1 MLDAL
6 PMADRHAYALERLV
20 EMSGAVVE
28 GAFKRVTQASLP
40 EEKDR
45 AALVFD
51 RLARGLRLTL
61 ALEARMA
68 RDRRRD
74 AQEIARSDA
83 APPPATTAERP
94 RRPSTPRTEDPQEA
108 DHESEADHETCDDA
122 LLARFKD
129 LAGLLDEQA
138 DQLDPDGTHRAALA
152 QINARWAKG
161 QTDPDREPSEPEVQR
176 RRGPKRLRRRD
187 PDAPPSPG
195 PPRRRSG

>member
-28 GAFKRVTQASLP
+28 GAFKRVTEAGLP

-74 AQEIARSDA
+74 VQEIARSDA
-83 APPPATTAERP
+83 GPPAPTTERP
-94 RRPSTPRTEDPQEA
+94 RRPSTPRPEDPQEA
-108 DHESEADHETCDDA
+108 DHEREADHETCDDA